1 MSFNNVAKIS
11 FVAALAIG
19 SNAAENVTLT
29 GVEVTGTG
37 GGANTIDEVKIT
49 TRNATLLKDVMR
61 DIPGVYVGGT
71 NGMNQKIY
79 MRGVSDRGLN
89 ITIDGAKQNGNTFH
103 HNADLLID
111 PDLIKAVEVEV
122 GAKSVVNG
130 SGALGGS
137 VAFKTVDAKDLL
149 EDGEVVGAKIRTGY
163 ASNNEEFSQGLM
175 LFATPVDGLDFLAA
189 LNHKGYDYGKS
200 GNDKQMGGDGND
212 LSYLFK
218 IGYSFLDYH
227 RVSLSTEHTQYK
239 GMYPA
244 RAEFGSWHTINNA
257 PQNRKYERDTN
268 TINYSFN
275 PSDLLKLEI
284 SAYYTKH
291 QRIGSPDSRP
301 RFSSDTTLGVKTIG
315 GNVKATTK
323 VDTGDFYHALR
334 YGLEYYQSKNYNKN
348 TGANEKIYD
357 YSAYIENALKY
368 GDLTVTPGIR
378 FTKHTLKSFNGRPSD
393 GNEYSKSFNA
403 VTPALAIDYNIGYG
417 ITAFANYAKLFRG
430 PDVMES
436 LFMSRGN
443 TYRNYDNLK
452 KTTGN
457 AYEIGGKYKTE
468 FNQNSS
474 LSFIAKYFKTE
485 YKNLIVD
492 NESISNV
499 YTRMNAGDA
508 TIDGVELFTRLNIEN
523 LSLGAG
529 YTHQNVKYKNRVGKP
544 GGGYY
549 TSNIIGYRDQGDKYT
564 FNAEYSINSLDTL
577 IGYNLIYFAS
587 TDTISAGDDKSINLP
602 SYAVSDIYLTYA
614 PSSGKF
620 KGLEVNAGIYNLFD
634 KAYVSQSQRRFDD
647 EKTYDWEPGRNLK
660 LNVSYKF

>member
-1 MSFNNVAKIS
+1 M
-11 FVAALAIG
+11 
-19 SNAAENVTLT
+19 
-29 GVEVTGTG
+29 
-37 GGANTIDEVKIT
+37 
-49 TRNATLLKDVMR
+49 AT
-61 DIPGVYVGGT
+61 
-71 NGMNQKIY
+71 N
-79 MRGVSDRGLN
+79 
-89 ITIDGAKQNGNTFH
+89 
-103 HNADLLID
+103 
-111 PDLIKAVEVEV
+111 
-122 GAKSVVNG
+122 
-130 SGALGGS
+130 
-137 VAFKTVDAKDLL
+137 
-149 EDGEVVGAKIRTGY
+149 
-163 ASNNEEFSQGLM
+163 
-175 LFATPVDGLDFLAA
+175 
-189 LNHKGYDYGKS
+189 
-200 GNDKQMGGDGND
+200 
-212 LSYLFK
+212 
-218 IGYSFLDYH
+218 
-227 RVSLSTEHTQYK
+227 
-239 GMYPA
+239 
-244 RAEFGSWHTINNA
+244 
-257 PQNRKYERDTN
+257 
-268 TINYSFN
+268 
-275 PSDLLKLEI
+275 
-284 SAYYTKH
+284 
-291 QRIGSPDSRP
+291 
-301 RFSSDTTLGVKTIG
+301 TLGVKTVG
-315 GNVKATTK
+315 GSIKATTK
-323 VDTGDFYHALR
+323 VDTGSFSHALR
-334 YGLEYYQSKNYNKN
+334 YGVEYYQSKNHSKN
-348 TGANEKIYD
+348 SRGVNEKVND
-357 YSAYIENALKY
+357 YSAYIEDALKY

-378 FTKHTLKSFNGRPSD
+378 FTKHTLKSFNGKLSD

-492 NESISNV
+492 NENISNV

-508 TIDGVELFTRLNIEN
+508 TIDGVELFTRLNMEN

-549 TSNIIGYRDQGDKYT
+549 TSNIIGCRDQGDKYT

-577 IGYNLIYFAS
+577 VGYNFIYFAS
-587 TDTISAGDDKSINLP
+587 TDTISAGDDKSINLL

-634 KAYVSQSQRRFDD
+634 KAYASQSQRNTNFVGNVPQI
-647 EKTYDWEPGRNLK
+647 DWEPGRNFK